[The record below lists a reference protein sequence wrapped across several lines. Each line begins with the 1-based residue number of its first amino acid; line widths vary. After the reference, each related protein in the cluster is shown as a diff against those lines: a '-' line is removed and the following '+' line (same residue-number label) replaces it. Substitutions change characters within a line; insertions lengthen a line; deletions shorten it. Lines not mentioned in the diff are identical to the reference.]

1 MTHGKTDIGA
11 APWCSEDLPAQ
22 GVDGDDEPEEVLM
35 EMMMEML
42 MEMLMEMMNLR
53 CSFSI
58 LKIGWTGA
66 RQRCRASA
74 KGSRKK
80 CVRARWLQI

>member
-1 MTHGKTDIGA
+1 MTHGKTYIGA

-35 EMMMEML
+35 EMM

-80 CVRARWLQI
+80 WVRARWLQI

>member
-35 EMMMEML
+35 EMMMA
-42 MEMLMEMMNLR
+42 MLMEMMNLR

-58 LKIGWTGA
+58 LWMGWEGM
-66 RQRCRASA
+66 RQRCMPRAN
-74 KGSRKK
+74 GSTKK
-80 CVRARWLQI
+80 

>member
-35 EMMMEML
+35 EMIMMEML
-42 MEMLMEMMNLR
+42 MEVMNLR
-53 CSFSI
+53 CSFNI

-80 CVRARWLQI
+80 

>member
-42 MEMLMEMMNLR
+42 MEMMNLR

-80 CVRARWLQI
+80 WVRARWLQI